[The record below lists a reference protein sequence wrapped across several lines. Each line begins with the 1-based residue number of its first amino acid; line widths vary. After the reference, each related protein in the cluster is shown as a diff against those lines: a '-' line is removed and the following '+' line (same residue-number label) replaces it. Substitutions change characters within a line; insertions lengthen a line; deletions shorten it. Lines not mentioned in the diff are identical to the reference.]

1 MFVTG
6 RSMEL
11 ERPFMVIQNKIR
23 KPSSVP
29 NMINYR
35 IWVVSRVVA

>member
-11 ERPFMVIQNKIR
+11 ERLFMVIQNKI

-29 NMINYR
+29 NMIDHR
-35 IWVVSRVVA
+35 IWAVSRVGD